1 MDEYKSNS
9 HKSKE
14 TQPASTEKNVEK
26 VIRGTAKKERK
37 SGVRKLADIFI
48 SEDIDSVKSYVLL
61 DVLVPALKKAVSDI
75 VTNGID
81 MILYGE
87 SGRTKNRTASSK
99 VSYSRYYDSRDREPE
114 SRRIN
119 PTYGS
124 DDISVE
130 SRGEA
135 EDVLYQLETLIS
147 RYGMASIGDLYDLV
161 GITVGSGNYTVE
173 NYGWTD
179 ISRAT
184 IVRVKD
190 RYLIKMPRA
199 KPLN

>member
-14 TQPASTEKNVEK
+14 TQTNSAEKNVEK
-26 VIRGTAKKERK
+26 VIHGTAKKVQRSGARK
-37 SGVRKLADIFI
+37 IADIFI

-61 DVLVPALKKAVSDI
+61 DVLVPALKKAISDI

-87 SGRTKNRTASSK
+87 SGRTKRSTGSSK
-99 VSYSRYYDSRDREPE
+99 ISYSRYYDSRDREPE
-114 SRRIN
+114 SRR
-119 PTYGS
+119 TDSKYDS

-135 EDVLYQLETLIS
+135 EDVLYQLDALIS
-147 RYGMASIGDLYDLV
+147 RYGIASIGDLYDLV